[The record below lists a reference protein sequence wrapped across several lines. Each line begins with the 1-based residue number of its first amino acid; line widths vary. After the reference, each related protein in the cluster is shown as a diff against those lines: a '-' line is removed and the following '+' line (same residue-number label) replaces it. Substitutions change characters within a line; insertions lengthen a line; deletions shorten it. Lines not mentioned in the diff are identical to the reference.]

1 MNAQNKNTFINKILL
16 KFYRFLSKEDRV
28 AKRTYLYNFGQMT
41 QEIKPGDVL
50 LVESHT
56 RIGNIIRLIS
66 ESTWTHAALYIGR
79 IDDITAPDL
88 HELVQKH
95 AKNLSSDQLIIES
108 ILGEGTRVSCVDEY
122 KNEHIR
128 ILRPSLLLP
137 EDREQVIA
145 SAIHKIGKNYSLRHL
160 FDLARFIFP
169 WSIFPRRWRSSLFQ
183 HNMLQPTEDICSSMI
198 ADVFQSVNY
207 PILPLITK
215 DKTGYALIHRNPRLY
230 TPSDFDLSPFFDVI
244 KYPILP
250 LSKGQTYRDLPWKKQ
265 LISDDVAVVPLI
277 DESQEQN

>member
-79 IDDITAPDL
+79 IDDITTPDL

-95 AKNLSSDQLIIES
+95 
-108 ILGEGTRVSCVDEY
+108 V
-122 KNEHIR
+122 
-128 ILRPSLLLP
+128 
-137 EDREQVIA
+137 
-145 SAIHKIGKNYSLRHL
+145 KIY
-160 FDLARFIFP
+160 
-169 WSIFPRRWRSSLFQ
+169 
-183 HNMLQPTEDICSSMI
+183 LQI
-198 ADVFQSVNY
+198 N
-207 PILPLITK
+207 
-215 DKTGYALIHRNPRLY
+215 
-230 TPSDFDLSPFFDVI
+230 
-244 KYPILP
+244 
-250 LSKGQTYRDLPWKKQ
+250 
-265 LISDDVAVVPLI
+265 
-277 DESQEQN
+277 

>member
-1 MNAQNKNTFINKILL
+1 MKKRKNSLINFILL
-16 KFYRFLSKEDRV
+16 KFYHFLSKEDNV
-28 AKRTYLYNFGQMT
+28 TKRAYLYDFNQLT

-66 ESTWTHAALYIGR
+66 ESTWTHSALYIGR
-79 IDDITAPDL
+79 PQDIED
-88 HELVQKH
+88 QKLCKLALKY
-95 AKNLSSDQLIIES
+95 AKKLGSDQLIIES
-108 ILGEGTRVSCVDEY
+108 MLGEGTKVSCVDAY
-122 KNEHIR
+122 KNDHIR
-128 ILRPSLLLP
+128 ILRPSALLP
-137 EDREQVIA
+137 DDRQRIIA
-145 SAIHKIGKNYSLRHL
+145 QAIHKIGKNYSLRHL

-207 PILPLITK
+207 PILPLIRK
-215 DKTGYALIHRNPRLY
+215 DGTGYAVIHRNPRLY

-244 KYPILP
+244 KYPIFP
-250 LSKGQTYRDLPWKKQ
+250 LKKGQTYRDLPWQRQ
-265 LISDDVAVVPLI
+265 LISDDIDVVQLK
-277 DESQEQN
+277 DDKM